1 MISPRGQFLAAF
13 LATVAGIAALSWYGF
28 VALESAAADGVKL
41 HGDIER
47 LQAASDIEEDVRFL
61 GVAPEGPDADRRLRR
76 IDRNL
81 ARLEVDPVAEDL
93 PHVAEL
99 QEAISA
105 AKRQH
110 AGDAWVMA
118 GVATGRVEES
128 IIDRSRKWSTTEQ
141 ARKRARRLLQIGA
154 GIVLLIGA
162 ASAVVFLR
170 WQRQERDARERV
182 RRSDRLAALGTIAA
196 SVAHEIHNP
205 LATISG
211 CASAVRDRV
220 KRQKEPCADSIEY
233 LEMIEDET
241 RRCTGIVKNLGDLAR
256 EGPPATAP
264 ADLAKLA
271 RSVVALLELDRKAK
285 QVVFAVEGEDHVEAI
300 CDPDKIKQLLLNLLI
315 NARDASPAGG
325 EVTVCVTS
333 AGPDTARI
341 EVVDGGR
348 GIEKKDL
355 HRIFEPFHTDK
366 TQGLG
371 IGLFLCE
378 RIVASH
384 GGTIRAFSEGR
395 GYGARFLVEFP
406 TRTSGTT
413 PAAAVS

>member
-13 LATVAGIAALSWYGF
+13 VATVAGIAALSTYGF

-41 HGDIER
+41 HDDLER
-47 LQAASDIEEDVRFL
+47 LQAASDIEEDVRIL
-61 GVAPEGPDADRRLRR
+61 GVAPEGEDAERR
-76 IDRNL
+76 IKRLDRNL
-81 ARLEVDPVAEDL
+81 AKLGEDTIPEDRPHIVALQSAVAE
-93 PHVAEL
+93 AR
-99 QEAISA
+99 
-105 AKRQH
+105 RQRQ
-110 AGDAWVMA
+110 GSAWVAA
-118 GVATGRVEES
+118 GVATGAVEES
-128 IIDRSRKWSTTEQ
+128 IIDRSRRWSTTEQ
-141 ARKRARRLLQIGA
+141 AHRKARRLLQFGA
-154 GIVLLIGA
+154 GVVVLIGA

-170 WQRQERDARERV
+170 WQREERDARERV

-196 SVAHEIHNP
+196 SVAHEINNP

-220 KRQKEPCADSIEY
+220 RRQKEPCADSIEY

-241 RRCTGIVKNLGDLAR
+241 RRCTGIVKNLRDLAR
-256 EGPPATAP
+256 EGPPAMAP
-264 ADLAKLA
+264 ADLPKLA

-285 QVVFAVEGEDHVEAI
+285 QVVFSVGGDDHVEAI
-300 CDPDKIKQLLLNLLI
+300 CDTDKIKQLLLNLLI
-315 NARDASPAGG
+315 NARDASPAGA
-325 EVTVCVTS
+325 EITISVTA

-355 HRIFEPFHTDK
+355 QKIFEPFHTDK